1 MGTQVTFE
9 MIYYEVKQVNK
20 EPCRKCTRV
29 SYRKRA
35 SMVTVSEEE
44 KEEVKRSI
52 EKVKE
57 GNRLTLEELKNA

>member
-1 MGTQVTFE
+1 
-9 MIYYEVKQVNK
+9 
-20 EPCRKCTRV
+20 
-29 SYRKRA
+29 
-35 SMVTVSEEE
+35 MVTVSEEE